1 MSTETPPDQAAEY
14 IPEKV
19 KKAEK
24 KLEENPYDLDAWSI
38 LIREAQNQPIDKAR
52 KTYERLVAQFPSSGR
67 FWKLYIEAEI
77 KAKNY
82 DKVEKMGLFT
92 VQSLAQLFQRCLM
105 KVLHIDLWKCYL
117 SYVRE
122 TKGKLPSYKEKMAQA
137 YDFAL
142 DKIGMEIMSYQIWVD
157 YINFLKGV
165 EAVGSYAENQR
176 ITAVRRVYQ
185 RGCVNPMIN
194 IEQLWRDYS
203 KYEEGINVHL
213 AKKMIEDRSRDYM
226 NARRVAK
233 EYETVMKGLDRNAP
247 SVPPQNSPQEAQQV
261 EMWKK
266 YIQWEKSNPLR
277 TEDQTLIT
285 KRVMFAY
292 EQCLLVLG
300 HHPDIWYEAAQ
311 YLEQSSK
318 LLAEKGDMNN
328 AKLFSDEAAN
338 IYERAIGT
346 LLKKNMLLYFSFADY
361 EESRMKHE
369 KVHSIYNRLLAIED
383 IDPTL
388 VYIQYMKFARRAEGI
403 KSGRSIF
410 KKAREDPRTRHHVY
424 VTAALMEYYC
434 SKDKSVA
441 FKIFEL
447 GLKKYGDIPEYILA
461 YIDYLSH
468 LNEDNNTRVLFE
480 RVLTSGSLSPE
491 KSGEIW
497 ARFLAFE
504 SNIGDLA
511 SILKVER
518 RRFMAFKDE
527 YEGKETALLVD
538 RYKFMD
544 LYPCSPSEL
553 KALGYKDVSRAKY
566 AALIPEA
573 VVTPSAPAL
582 KDEADRKPEYPK
594 PDTSQMIPFQPRH
607 LAPPGL
613 HPVPGGVF
621 PVPPTAVILMKLL
634 PPPSCFTVSSTS
646 ILLFTAL
653 NHCLTGPFVQVDE
666 LMESLRRCVLPETV
680 DAAVELITGK
690 QLEMS
695 SEGNGPV
702 ENHAVANKSL
712 KRPNADS
719 DEEEDKGSIAPP
731 IHDIYRARQQKRI
744 R

>member
-1 MSTETPPDQAAEY
+1 MYVRYTVHVQKSNKNIIKVVHVTSEGTLEFHSYRMSFSHQQAAEY

-67 FWKLYIEAEI
+67 FWKLYIEAE
-77 KAKNY
+77 
-82 DKVEKMGLFT
+82 
-92 VQSLAQLFQRCLM
+92 LFQRCLM

-300 HHPDIWYEAAQ
+300 HHPDVWYEAAQ

-403 KSGRSIF
+403 KSGRTIF
-410 KKAREDPRTRHHVY
+410 KKAREDARTRHHVY

-511 SILKVER
+511 SIVKVER

-544 LYPCSPSEL
+544 LYPCSPCEL

-566 AALIPEA
+566 AAMMPEA
-573 VVTPSAPAL
+573 VVTPSTPAL

-634 PPPSCFTVSSTS
+634 PPPSCFS
-646 ILLFTAL
+646 
-653 NHCLTGPFVQVDE
+653 GPFVQVDE

-680 DAAVELITGK
+680 DAAVEMITGK
-690 QLEMS
+690 QFEMS

-731 IHDIYRARQQKRI
+731 IHDIYRVRQQKRV